1 MKNKSILITGSCGF
15 IGFHISLNLL
25 KKGKKVIGIDNLN
38 NYYDPKL
45 KKKRFNI
52 LKKFKNFSFYKYDLI
67 HYKNIKQIFDKESIS
82 HIIHLAAQAG
92 VAFSLK
98 KPESYFKTNLIG
110 FFNICKI
117 AKFYNVKKVLFAS
130 SSSVYGDNKKLP
142 VKESYDL
149 NPLSYYA
156 ITKQNN
162 EQTAKFFSTI
172 CKTKFIGLRFFSVYG
187 LYGRPDMIIYKLISC
202 YKNKKI
208 FSVNNYGEH
217 KRDFTHIDDV
227 LKIVNKLLNIKLNT
241 NYNVYNI
248 CSSNPI
254 SLKKIIKI
262 FKNNKILPNL
272 KYRGFQQGDIKDAF
286 GDNKKIKKLINFK
299 FKNFE
304 KSIREIIEFEKKNT

>member
-45 KKKRFNI
+45 KKKRFDI

-67 HYKNIKQIFDKESIS
+67 YYNNIKKIFDKENIS

-142 VKESYDL
+142 VKENYDL

-172 CKTKFIGLRFFSVYG
+172 CKTRFIGLRFFSVYG
-187 LYGRPDMIIYKLISC
+187 LFGRPDMIIYKLIFC
-202 YKNKKI
+202 HKNNKT
-208 FSVNNYGEH
+208 FYVNNFGDH

-227 LKIVNKLLNIKLNT
+227 LKIMNKLLNINLKNK
-241 NYNVYNI
+241 YDIFNI
-248 CSSNPI
+248 CSSKPV
-254 SLKKIIKI
+254 SLKKILNI
-262 FKNNKILPNL
+262 FKNNNILPKL
-272 KYRGFQQGDIKDAF
+272 KYRQFQQGDIKNAF
-286 GDNKKIKKLINFK
+286 GDNKKIKKIIKIN

-304 KSIREIIEFEKKNT
+304 ESLKKIIKYEKNN